1 MIKVIGKVFDILE
14 MLAEHPTQPRGLGE
28 IAARFKSHPATSANI
43 LKELIARNYVEQV
56 APKKG
61 YLLGP
66 AAYRL
71 LSHGTYRQDMVSA
84 AKPFMTELAG
94 KVNESVL
101 LTVLRNG
108 QRFVLCEISSS
119 QTVQIN
125 SDLLFQN
132 RTYATAT
139 GRILLAG
146 LDKSKLKTIVG
157 RIGMPDSAWPGIKS
171 LSSLEKELERIRARD
186 WLCIDLPDDAVG
198 LAFPI
203 YQPAGK
209 IAAALGLHLP
219 AYRFKGAHK
228 RAIISG
234 LKQTA
239 REINMA
245 LEKNMKGMD

>member
-1 MIKVIGKVFDILE
+1 MIKVIGKVFDIME
-14 MLAEHPTQPRGLGE
+14 MLAEHPAQPRGLGE

-71 LSHGTYRQDMVSA
+71 VSHGAYRQDMVSA
-84 AKPFMTELAG
+84 AKPFMAELAQS
-94 KVNESVL
+94 VNENVL

-108 QRFVLCEISSS
+108 QRFVLCEINGC

-146 LDKSKLKTIVG
+146 LDKSGLKAIVQ
-157 RIGMPDSAWPGIKS
+157 RIGLPGPAWPDIKS
-171 LSSLEKELERIRARD
+171 LGNLEQALARIRARG
-186 WLCIDLPDDAVG
+186 WLCVDLPDDAVG

-203 YQPAGK
+203 YQAAGE
-209 IAAALGLHLP
+209 IVAALGLHLP
-219 AYRFKGAHK
+219 AYRFKSRHK
-228 RAIISG
+228 REIISG

-239 REINMA
+239 GKINLA
-245 LEKNMKGMD
+245 LEKI

>member
-1 MIKVIGKVFDILE
+1 MIGKVFDILE
-14 MLAEHPTQPRGLGE
+14 MLAEHPTRPRSLGE
-28 IAARFKSHPATSANI
+28 ISARFKSHPATSANI

-71 LSHGTYRQDMVSA
+71 VSHGSYRQDMVSA
-84 AKPFMTELAG
+84 AKPFMNELVR

-108 QRFVLCEISSS
+108 QRFVLCEISGT

-125 SDLLFQN
+125 TDLLFQN

-139 GRILLAG
+139 GRVLLSG
-146 LDKSKLKTIVG
+146 LDESELKKVVG
-157 RIGMPDSAWPGIKS
+157 RIGMPDIAWPEIKS
-171 LSSLEKELERIRARD
+171 FGDLGRELERIRASD
-186 WLCIDLPDDAVG
+186 CLCVDLPDDAVG
-198 LAFPI
+198 LALPI
-203 YQPAGK
+203 CRSDGK
-209 IAAALGLHLP
+209 VAASLGLHLP
-219 AYRFKGAHK
+219 VYRFKGEHK
-228 RAIISG
+228 REILKE

-239 REINMA
+239 AKINQAM
-245 LEKNMKGMD
+245 EKL

>member
-14 MLAEHPTQPRGLGE
+14 MLAEHPAQPRGLGE
-28 IAARFKSHPATSANI
+28 IATRFKSHPATSANI

-71 LSHGTYRQDMVSA
+71 VSHGAYRQDMVAA
-84 AKPFMTELAG
+84 AKPFLAELARN
-94 KVNESVL
+94 VNEDVL

-108 QRFVLCEISSS
+108 QRFVLCEINSC

-125 SDLLFQN
+125 SELLFQN

-139 GRILLAG
+139 GRMLLAG
-146 LDKSKLKTIVG
+146 LDKSGLQKVVG
-157 RIGMPDSAWPGIKS
+157 QIGLPGSAWPGVKS
-171 LSSLEKELERIRARD
+171 PGDLEQALARIRARGR
-186 WLCIDLPDDAVG
+186 LCVDLPDDAVG

-203 YQPAGK
+203 YRPAGE
-209 IAAALGLHLP
+209 IVAALGLHLP
-219 AYRFKGAHK
+219 AYRFKGRHK
-228 RAIISG
+228 SEIING
-234 LKQTA
+234 LEQTA
-239 REINMA
+239 GKINLA
-245 LEKNMKGMD
+245 LEKI